1 MGAAAK
7 LVASV
12 SFTSAG
18 RPQPA
23 TATMAYVQLRVGGH
37 GCVRDKTGHLEKSL
51 KNLGDKI
58 GHMEKNLGDTSDHT
72 EKNLGDKIGHLSD
85 KR

>member
-1 MGAAAK
+1 MYNFGLAAIGA
-7 LVASV
+7 
-12 SFTSAG
+12 F
-18 RPQPA
+18 A
-23 TATMAYVQLRVGGH
+23 TVVWMLSDISSDIKNLG
-37 GCVRDKTGHLEKSL
+37 DKTGHLEKSL

-58 GHMEKNLGDTSDHT
+58 GHMEKNLGDTSDHM